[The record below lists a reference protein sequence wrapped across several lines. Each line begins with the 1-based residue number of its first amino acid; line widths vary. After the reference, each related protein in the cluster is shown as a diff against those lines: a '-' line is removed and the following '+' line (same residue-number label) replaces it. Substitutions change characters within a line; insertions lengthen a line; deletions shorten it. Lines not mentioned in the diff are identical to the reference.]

1 MADQNTGEKT
11 EDASAQKLRKA
22 REKGQVARSKDVATA
37 VGLVCSLQLIVIM
50 APSYLEDFRHLFG
63 MGFVVLDGE
72 AALDN
77 MWSNAFKPAILL
89 VGKMVLP
96 LALIPLIIA
105 AFTLFPSGWVLST
118 DQFMPKLERLN
129 PLSYFSRITKPKHL
143 IDWATTAA
151 KAACLGGVLWHTA
164 RSTRPAFLRLQGLP
178 LNEALAQAM
187 GLAITGIFTLCTV
200 FVVFALIDLPLQR
213 FVFLREQ
220 RMSKRDLKEEHKT
233 SEGRPEVRQRIRQL
247 QQQIARRSVRKIV
260 PTADVVIVNPTHYAV
275 ALKYDTQKA
284 EAPYVIAK
292 GVDELALYIRAL
304 ATEHKVEV
312 LELPPLARAIYN
324 TSQVKQQIPAAL
336 YQAVALVL
344 RYVLQLRAYREGGR
358 KVQPALPADLHV
370 PTHLT

>member
-1 MADQNTGEKT
+1 MADQDTGEKT

-22 REKGQVARSKDVATA
+22 RDKGQVARSKDMATA
-37 VGLVCSLQLIVIM
+37 VGIVCSLQLIVVM

-63 MGFVVLDGE
+63 LGFVMLDGE

-96 LALIPLIIA
+96 LAIIPILIA
-105 AFTLFPSGWVLST
+105 AFTLFPGGWVFSA

-129 PLSYFSRITKPKHL
+129 PFSYFSRITKPKHL

-151 KAACLGGVLWHTA
+151 KAACLIAVLWHVA
-164 RSTRPAFLRLQGLP
+164 SASRPSYLRLQGLP

-187 GLAITGIFTLCTV
+187 GMAITGIFTLCMV
-200 FVVFALIDLPLQR
+200 FVVFALVDLPVQR
-213 FVFLREQ
+213 FVFLRDQ
-220 RMSKRDLKEEHKT
+220 RMSKRDQKEEHKT

-247 QQQIARRSVRKIV
+247 QQQIAKRSVRKIV

-275 ALKYDTQKA
+275 ALKYDTLKA

-292 GVDELALYIRAL
+292 GVDEMALYIRSL
-304 ATEHKVEV
+304 ATEHNIEV

-344 RYVLQLRAYREGGR
+344 RYVLQLRAYRQGGR
-358 KVQPALPADLHV
+358 KAQPTLPSDLHV
-370 PTHLT
+370 PANLT